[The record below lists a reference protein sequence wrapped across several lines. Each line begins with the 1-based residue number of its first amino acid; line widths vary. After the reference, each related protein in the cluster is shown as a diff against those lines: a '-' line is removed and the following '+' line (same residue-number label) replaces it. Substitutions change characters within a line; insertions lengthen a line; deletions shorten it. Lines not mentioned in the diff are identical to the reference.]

1 MPRTKSAK
9 KAMRQTK
16 SRTERN
22 RAQRSQLRSAIK
34 KVRSATTAA
43 EAEKAYASAATLLDR
58 AGRILGFTL
67 ANDVSAWDIE
77 RDNPLYLPQS
87 KVYNACFAFGPLIVT
102 PDEIAD
108 PYALML
114 TCRVTRG
121 DREIFAGEAST
132 AQLKRRFEEIVF
144 WLLRS
149 NAILT
154 GTVLSTGTGIIQPL
168 GAGLEV
174 GDVVTLSCPE
184 LGELQNPV
192 ALV

>member
-1 MPRTKSAK
+1 MFALNFYPELYDDLLLNSRKTATIRLGDKSDK
-9 KAMRQTK
+9 YESGMVVWITVGSRYSRRQK
-16 SRTERN
+16 
-22 RAQRSQLRSAIK
+22 LFSAII
-34 KVRSATTAA
+34 
-43 EAEKAYASAATLLDR
+43 DR
-58 AGRILGFTL
+58 V
-67 ANDVSAWDIE
+67 DVKPIGELSPRDIE
-77 RDNPLYLPQS
+77 RENPLYLPQS